1 VRILLLSGPNLGMLG
16 QRDPA
21 VYGTVT
27 LDELVA
33 VARTAA
39 QAHGAELVHE
49 QHDAEGALVAAVHRV
64 VTGATPAD
72 AIVINAGA
80 LTHYGLSLRDALD
93 IVDVPCI
100 ELHLSNTL
108 AREAFRHT
116 SVIGGVCDGTIAGFG
131 AHGYRL
137 AIDAALALVGER

>member
-1 VRILLLSGPNLGMLG
+1 MRILLLSGPNLGMLG

-27 LDELVA
+27 LDELVTL
-33 VARTAA
+33 ARTT
-39 QAHGAELVHE
+39 AEALDAEVVHE

-72 AIVINAGA
+72 ALVINAGA
-80 LTHYGLSLRDALD
+80 LTHYGLSLRDALE
-93 IVDVPCI
+93 IATVPKI
-100 ELHLSNTL
+100 ELHLSNTA
-108 AREAFRHT
+108 AREDFRHR
-116 SVIGGVCDGTIAGFG
+116 SVLSGVCDGVIAGFG

-137 AIDAALALVGER
+137 AVEAALALASDR

>member
-16 QRDPA
+16 QRDRA

-27 LDELVA
+27 LDELVTL
-33 VARTAA
+33 ARTSAD
-39 QAHGAELVHE
+39 AHGAELVHE

-80 LTHYGLSLRDALD
+80 LTHYGLSLRDALE
-93 IVDVPCI
+93 IATVPKI
-100 ELHLSNTL
+100 ELHLSNTA
-108 AREAFRHT
+108 AREDFRHS
-116 SVIGGVCDGTIAGFG
+116 SVLSGVCDGVIAGFG

-137 AIDAALALVGER
+137 AVEAALALAAGR

>member
-1 VRILLLSGPNLGMLG
+1 MRILLLSGPNLGMLG

-33 VARTAA
+33 LSRTTAE
-39 QAHGAELVHE
+39 AHGADLVDE
-49 QHDAEGALVAAVHRV
+49 QHDAEGDLVAAVHRV

-72 AIVINAGA
+72 AIIINAGA
-80 LTHYGLSLRDALD
+80 LTHYGLSLRDALE
-93 IVDVPCI
+93 IATVPKV
-100 ELHLSNTL
+100 ELHLSNTH
-108 AREAFRHT
+108 AREEFRHL
-116 SVIGGVCDGTIAGFG
+116 SVLTGVCDGVIAGFG

-137 AIDAALALVGER
+137 AVEAAMALAAER